1 MMGRPKFESQETKEV
16 SSEIA
21 LKFFR
26 HSIKENDKTK
36 HDAEIRLTEEGR
48 DLARSNYDPETKNAV
63 AFGSSR
69 KRAQETAGLIMSG
82 SEAESLEKM
91 EEELN
96 KDLNYGSKLGVDK
109 RLDFNSADESEY
121 GKKLLESFFGGTYLK
136 FLTEKS
142 DSLARELGQEKAE
155 TYSFMASQIGE
166 IVQKYFKAADAWGK
180 LLDDQPDKYDS
191 NKLERFLGTHQGVSE
206 SFLAKVIEKTKG
218 VAERDR
224 LVEVLNQRGFD
235 YNEGFEVDI
244 KGSGDNKTVRI
255 AYRKELPSGEIY
267 SFNEELPNEVL
278 DEIVEEGRE

>member
-1 MMGRPKFESQETKEV
+1 
-16 SSEIA
+16 
-21 LKFFR
+21 
-26 HSIKENDKTK
+26 
-36 HDAEIRLTEEGR
+36 
-48 DLARSNYDPETKNAV
+48 
-63 AFGSSR
+63 
-69 KRAQETAGLIMSG
+69 MSG

-267 SFNEELPNEVL
+267 SFNEELPKEVL